1 MPYHIYKA
9 LVIGVAL
16 FMVPILGWIG
26 ISIFHL
32 LNTTQEDTN

>member
-9 LVIGVAL
+9 LVIGAAL
-16 FMVPILGWIG
+16 FIVPILSWIG

-32 LNTTQEDTN
+32 LNRKEEP